1 MLFGRARSFWEETG
15 NPVGRAAEA
24 EERRA
29 ARAQEKLPAC
39 RARER
44 ARRKRTDKNRSCRV
58 LGSERE

>member
-1 MLFGRARSFWEETG
+1 MLFGRADLLGGTG

-44 ARRKRTDKNRSCRV
+44 AWRKKTD
-58 LGSERE
+58 

>member
-1 MLFGRARSFWEETG
+1 MLFGRADLFGRKRK
-15 NPVGRAAEA
+15 PVGRAAEA

-44 ARRKRTDKNRSCRV
+44 ARRKRTDKNRSYRV